1 MNSLSQYLANGT
13 GGSGKEREPDV
24 VRTAPSNTASVKP
37 PNFNFFDS
45 FGAYLNE
52 GVDAVG
58 TGTKQA
64 GGDTAEPG
72 FWESVLRVGAATA
85 FAKSADLQTLVEA
98 PQRIALKTTQAAL
111 SRFGVNSEAAIPTVA
126 AIHEST
132 QKVIDW
138 HSQVLPLQSK
148 KMLSKRERA
157 QAVHEKAEQLTRM
170 LFEHQ
175 LGIGQPPSE
184 EEKTLASAIAMY
196 AEQAG
201 PEELRKILGNVV
213 FLRAQDVAS
222 MQQDAELAHL
232 YAPALTAINSSKE
245 IEPDRYFVTD
255 VFTRRVM
262 YTGPEAKKLDDMF
275 WGVSPNALWIR
286 RASKQGDVVK
296 IPWTDIRTN
305 GKNEGQWMMIGD
317 SPQYVDVLRRNA
329 GWLFRGLS
337 EEAAKRVGGSVQ
349 LQATGR
355 EGLVLPLVVRRPKE
369 VQAELMRVVSH
380 VRSAQETLRLM
391 EEQAH
396 EQNPALKSLIRPAVV
411 THLLPDPTVLKARI
425 VLGSGGKRDY
435 LAEAW
440 AIHRES
446 VDPAERERDEYAKQQ
461 MDIHGNNFA
470 DWPDAQRERLELL
483 NHKAFQAK
491 QDAMEIMKV
500 RKQLLQA
507 V

>member
-1 MNSLSQYLANGT
+1 MNSLSQYLTHGT
-13 GGSGKEREPDV
+13 EGSGKEYEPKTAI
-24 VRTAPSNTASVKP
+24 RTAPSPTVAVKS
-37 PNFNFFDS
+37 PNFNLFGS
-45 FGAYLNE
+45 FGSYFDE
-52 GVDAVG
+52 GIDAIDDG
-58 TGTKQA
+58 MKQA
-64 GGDTAEPG
+64 SGDTAAPS

-85 FAKSADLQTLVEA
+85 FAKSADLQALVEA

-111 SRFGVNSEAAIPTVA
+111 AQFGVKSETAIPTVA
-126 AIHEST
+126 AIHDSA
-132 QKVIDW
+132 QSIIDW
-138 HSQVLPLQSK
+138 HSQILPLQSK

-157 QAVHEKAEQLTRM
+157 QAVHENAEQLTKA

-175 LGIGQPPSE
+175 IGIGQPPTE
-184 EEKTLASAIAMY
+184 EEKTLATAIAMY

-201 PEELRKILGNVV
+201 PDELRKILGNVV

-222 MQQDAELAHL
+222 MRQDAEFAHL
-232 YAPALTAINSSKE
+232 YAPALAALNKSRES
-245 IEPDRYFVTD
+245 EPDKYFVTD

-262 YTGPEAKKLDDMF
+262 YTGPEAKKLDETV
-275 WGVSPNALWIR
+275 WGFSPSALVIR
-286 RASKQGDVVK
+286 RASKQGDVVR

-317 SPQYVDVLRRNA
+317 SPQYVDVLRKNA

-337 EEAAKRVGGSVQ
+337 EEAAKRVGGAVQ

-355 EGLVLPLVVRRPKE
+355 EGFVLPLVVRRPKE
-369 VQAELMRVVSH
+369 VQAELTRVISH
-380 VRSAQETLRLM
+380 VKGAQDTLKLM

-396 EQNPALKSLIRPAVV
+396 EQNPLLKSLIRPAVV
-411 THLLPDPTVLKARI
+411 TNLLPDPTVLKARI
-425 VLGSGGKRDY
+425 VLGPGGKRDY

-461 MDIHGNNFA
+461 MNIHGNNFS
-470 DWPDAQRERLELL
+470 DWPDAQQEKLELL

-491 QDAMEIMKV
+491 KDAMEIMKV
-500 RKQLLQA
+500 RKQLQLQ
-507 V
+507 